1 MLLNIS
7 AQVTQGYQ
15 SDTHLI
21 WCFRTLSKIFMQK
34 NFPHT
39 HIKRYPK
46 VFNFSPGLI
55 KRICFLGQDFKRNIE
70 ELKDWFKV
78 TEYPNIVLYQ
88 QVTKIMQNTLLD
100 QSKPKDFGAPL
111 VVTYKLHFTTVG
123 RTIQK
128 HLYFLNED
136 DKVKN
141 IFTHPQF
148 LPIKSASN
156 LRNYLLRSKIYPLS
170 QIAGSTK
177 CQDKRW

>member
-1 MLLNIS
+1 
-7 AQVTQGYQ
+7 
-15 SDTHLI
+15 
-21 WCFRTLSKIFMQK
+21 MQK

-100 QSKPKDFGAPL
+100 QSKPNECRSLFVA
-111 VVTYKLHFTTVG
+111 TYNLHFATLV
-123 RTIQK
+123 
-128 HLYFLNED
+128 
-136 DKVKN
+136 
-141 IFTHPQF
+141 
-148 LPIKSASN
+148 
-156 LRNYLLRSKIYPLS
+156 
-170 QIAGSTK
+170 
-177 CQDKRW
+177 